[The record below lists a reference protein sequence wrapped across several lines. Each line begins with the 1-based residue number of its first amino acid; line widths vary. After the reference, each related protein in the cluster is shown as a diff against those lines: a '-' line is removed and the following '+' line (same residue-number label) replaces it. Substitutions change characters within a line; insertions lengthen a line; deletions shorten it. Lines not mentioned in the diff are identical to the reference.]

1 MLIEKSDFIK
11 KYPSLVMV
19 CDYILQSSTP
29 PMSLSKLLTDDIL
42 AFYYTYDNKAADIE
56 SIVQWEVIQ
65 KITLSIYKKTSASN
79 PRTYVAF
86 MRFPF
91 DTQNALNYQL
101 LRHLSKKSDNA
112 KKELKA
118 LYKEAQKEDLAR
130 AKKIAEQTNYK
141 NTFDVY
147 DRNSFVTAINN
158 YLFVPEKIKSIVFSI
173 TDTLAGYLKA
183 NQDKNLYGG
192 MISRVVTLLP
202 DFNGGIIKEGNYF
215 SDVRY
220 LFGGVKSS
228 LVGVAPED
236 SELYKKRDEAVR
248 LYRENVSIKDIYIQT
263 GWFYNKYD
271 SKWRFLIP
279 DNEAK
284 LTTWSE
290 TNNIFAVRGSRAEG
304 MKYEAYSNIARGDT
318 GYCKK
323 LLNDGWDCRLSDVL
337 DHPTLYKH
345 YEQLFSL
352 PIFFIHTTANTNY
365 FFNPTDKFILIC
377 GDPKQDNIRSILLH
391 EIQHAIQ
398 DIEGFGSGGNLH
410 FAKIVSSIGGDGLR
424 EFLGALKNGKDR
436 FEVQWNKDGRYSY
449 ENFKGFFGGNAMT
462 ESEYYE
468 DSTNTFY
475 FFVQKG
481 TTPQVSSFLSDAII
495 ESNIDTIREISKK
508 SQTAVAKLKAQ
519 GYSDKQIS
527 GILFSNYELLLGEL
541 ESRNVQELENFDEY
555 EAGYFMPL
563 STEGYDEARIV
574 VHTNS
579 YGEVITMPASTKAA
593 VERTMGKYI
602 FHLKQGNDIKPFLH
616 ELAHLVYD
624 IVDPY
629 FVDKIINETIDLDM
643 LKKYNYSREEIFC
656 DLVLCYFASLDID
669 ELFTKRVIPNQELMG
684 FEMDFVPK
692 LNTMF
697 QGENTSNTLKT
708 LAQMNDFVKNLLT
721 ETL

>member
-11 KYPSLVMV
+11 NYPSLVMV

-29 PMSLSKLLTDDIL
+29 PMAISKLLPDDIL
-42 AFYYTYDNKAADIE
+42 VFYYTYDDKTADID
-56 SIVQWEVIQ
+56 SIVEWDVIE
-65 KITLSIYKKTSASN
+65 KITLSIYKKTSASL
-79 PRTYVAF
+79 PRKYAAF
-86 MRFPF
+86 MRFPL
-91 DTQNALNYQL
+91 DTQNALNYQI
-101 LRHLSKKSDNA
+101 LRHLSRKSDDA

-118 LYKEAQKEDLAR
+118 LYKEAQKQDIKR
-130 AKKIAEQTNYK
+130 AKKIAEETNYK
-141 NTFDVY
+141 NTFDIY
-147 DRNSFVTAINN
+147 DRNSFVRAINN
-158 YLFVPEKIKSIVFSI
+158 YLYVPEKIKSIVFSI

-192 MISRVVTLLP
+192 MISRAVTLLP
-202 DFNGGIIKEGNYF
+202 DFNGGIIKDGNYF

-236 SELYKKRDEAVR
+236 SELYKKRDEAVK

-263 GWFYNKYD
+263 GWFYNKFD
-271 SKWRFLIP
+271 AKWRFLIP

-290 TNNIFAVRGSRAEG
+290 TFNIFAVRGSRAEG
-304 MKYEAYSNIARGDT
+304 MEYEAFTNIARGDT

-323 LLNDGWDCRLSDVL
+323 LLDDGWDCKLSDVL
-337 DHPTLYKH
+337 DHPILYKH

-352 PIFFIHTTANTNY
+352 PIFFIHTTATTNY
-365 FFNPTDKFILIC
+365 FYNPTDKFILIC
-377 GDPKQDNIRSILLH
+377 GDPKQDNLRSILLH

-449 ENFKGFFGGNAMT
+449 ESFKGFFGSNVMT
-462 ESEYYE
+462 ESDYYD
-468 DSTNTFY
+468 DSTRTFY
-475 FFVQKG
+475 WLVNNRRS
-481 TTPQVSSFLSDAII
+481 PQVGLFLSDSLI
-495 ESNIDTIREISKK
+495 EGDIDTIIEISKK
-508 SQTAVAKLKAQ
+508 SQSAIGKLKAQ
-519 GYSDKQIS
+519 GYSDNQIN

-593 VERTMGKYI
+593 IERTMGKYI

-624 IVDPY
+624 IIDPD
-629 FVDKIINETIDLDM
+629 FVNNIINHTMDLAM

-656 DLVLCYFASLDID
+656 DLVLCYFASLEID
-669 ELFTKRVIPNQELMG
+669 DGFTKRVIPNQELMG

-692 LNTMF
+692 LNQMF

-708 LAQMNDFVKNLLT
+708 LSQMNYFVTNLLT